1 MYFGGMNTLANLPTN
16 YTAHWITSF
25 QFGQLLIQETIGKE
39 REKVI
44 ELITQWVLRGS
55 LFLIVAGD
63 WFVDH
68 DDLRYSLFRYTNNF
82 DDVLNRRLRLV
93 RARTCFKLL
102 HLLTEADNENQPVL
116 ILDPLHHFYNKDVD
130 PSTRDHVFEQC
141 CQFTKR
147 LSLSN
152 PVALLVPKLDIEDH
166 KRYFPMLAAVADEVI
181 SVDEVSE
188 IEPAQRLSFKSP
200 LCQEIVLRIPST
212 LIKLLPL

>member
-1 MYFGGMNTLANLPTN
+1 MYFGGMNALANLYTT
-16 YTAHWITSF
+16 YTAHWISSF

-44 ELITQWVLRGS
+44 ELISRWVLHGS
-55 LFLIVAGD
+55 FFIIVAGD

-82 DDVLNRRLRLV
+82 DEVLDRHLRLV
-93 RARTCFKLL
+93 RARTCFQLL
-102 HLLTEADNENQPVL
+102 DLLTEADNENQPVL
-116 ILDPLHHFYNKDVD
+116 ILDPLHHFYNQDVD
-130 PSTRDHVFEQC
+130 IATRDHVFEQC

-166 KRYFPMLAAVADEVI
+166 KRYFPILAAVANEVI
-181 SVDEVSE
+181 SVDEAAE
-188 IEPAQRLSFKSP
+188 IQ
-200 LCQEIVLRIPST
+200 PSQG
-212 LIKLLPL
+212 LLF

>member
-1 MYFGGMNTLANLPTN
+1 MYVGGMNALANLPTH
-16 YTAHWITSF
+16 YIAHWISSF

-44 ELITQWVLRGS
+44 ELISRWVLHGS
-55 LFLIVAGD
+55 FFIIVAGD

-82 DDVLNRRLRLV
+82 DEVLDRHLRLV
-93 RARTCFKLL
+93 RARTCFQLL
-102 HLLTEADNENQPVL
+102 DLLTEADNENQPVL

-130 PSTRDHVFEQC
+130 LPTRDQVFEQC

-166 KRYFPMLAAVADEVI
+166 KRYFPILAAVADEVI
-181 SVDEVSE
+181 SVDEASE
-188 IEPAQRLSFKSP
+188 IQSS
-200 LCQEIVLRIPST
+200 QG
-212 LIKLLPL
+212 LLF

>member
-1 MYFGGMNTLANLPTN
+1 MYVGGMNALANLPTH
-16 YTAHWITSF
+16 YIAHWISSF

-44 ELITQWVLRGS
+44 ELITQWVLHGS
-55 LFLIVAGD
+55 FFIIIAGD

-82 DDVLNRRLRLV
+82 DEVLDRHLRLV
-93 RARTCFKLL
+93 RARTCFQLL
-102 HLLTEADNENQPVL
+102 DLLTEADNQNRPVL
-116 ILDPLHHFYNKDVD
+116 ILDPLHHFYNQDVD
-130 PSTRDHVFEQC
+130 LSTRDHVFEQC

-166 KRYFPMLAAVADEVI
+166 KRYFPILAAVADEVI
-181 SVDEVSE
+181 SLDEASE
-188 IEPAQRLSFKSP
+188 TQLS
-200 LCQEIVLRIPST
+200 QG
-212 LIKLLPL
+212 LLF